1 MDKVLI
7 KQRDRYSVEIKA
19 RYLIDETTL
28 SRDGYGLRAYFFFPQ
43 PFGISSSTYDSQNFF
58 HQLKLYL
65 RFNTPVFSI
74 SELLEPLSDSSPL
87 IRIEKMVHAYLA
99 EDGALDRD
107 AFVYESKLL
116 GSIYKS
122 ILRELLH
129 QTRER
134 DGSHDAAQVGSAA
147 DLDRAVKSVHAVARR
162 FHEVIERLEQCD
174 EIGAELMQHAYMID
188 EHLSLLLE
196 RHLTSILN
204 VYESGR
210 REDLYERIVKVLLKE
225 EKYRAKRG
233 YPSRPSSIEHRG
245 QFEEYVYR
253 EKMLK
258 KYASEVLFFDV
269 DRRDTAKRGEH
280 LLYAVAAGVAMA
292 IATSIAFFGQTRFG
306 NVSISLFVVLVVGYM
321 LKDRV
326 KEFFRDLLKRRLGPH
341 LNDRKARIFDR
352 LHRKRLATVSE
363 RAYYVGESKLD
374 PAIRA
379 LRNRGYFEKTLS
391 SQEQEQILL
400 YAKKLNLNARNFAS
414 VHRRVNGVADIN
426 IIDLEPFLQ
435 HLSAQYGLV
444 PTIENK
450 KRVRLHRVKRIYHLN
465 LIVAYE
471 SPQGRIAGRFRLIVD
486 AQGIKR
492 IESVPGTGPLSGAGI
507 RVVRPSAADEEGDF
521 EY

>member
-7 KQRDRYSVEIKA
+7 KQKDRYSVEIKA
-19 RYLIDETTL
+19 RYLIDET
-28 SRDGYGLRAYFFFPQ
+28 SSPKDGYGLRAYFFFPQ
-43 PFGISSSTYDSQNFF
+43 PFGISRSTYDSQSFF
-58 HQLKLYL
+58 DQLKLYL

-87 IRIEKMVHAYLA
+87 IRVEKIVHAH
-99 EDGALDRD
+99 EQEGGAVDED
-107 AFVYESKLL
+107 AFVYEAKLL
-116 GSIYKS
+116 GSVYKS
-122 ILRELLH
+122 VLRELLH
-129 QTRER
+129 KTRETAGESNKQ
-134 DGSHDAAQVGSAA
+134 DEAQ
-147 DLDRAVKSVHAVARR
+147 LEKAVKSAHAVARR
-162 FHEVIERLEQCD
+162 FHEVIERLEQGD
-174 EIGAELMQHAYMID
+174 EVGSGLMQHAYMID

-196 RHLTSILN
+196 KHLTSILT
-204 VYESGR
+204 VYDAQRQE
-210 REDLYERIVKVLLKE
+210 ELYGRIVKVLLKE

-233 YPSRPSSIEHRG
+233 YPSRPSSIEQRR

-269 DRRDTAKRGEH
+269 DRRNTAKSGEH
-280 LLYAVAAGVAMA
+280 LLYALAAGLAMI

-326 KEFFRDLLKRRLGPH
+326 KDFFRDLLKRRLGPY
-341 LNDRKARIFDR
+341 LNDRKARILDR
-352 LHRKRLATVSE
+352 LRRRRLATVSE

-379 LRNRGYFEKTLS
+379 LRNRGYFERTLF
-391 SQEQEQILL
+391 SQEEEQILL

-426 IIDLEPFLQ
+426 IIDLQPFLQ

-492 IESVPGTGPLSGAGI
+492 IESVTDTGPLSSEGI
-507 RVVRPSAADEEGDF
+507 RVAPPSAADEEGDF